1 MMKNLSLWILIGMML
16 GAVTGALLHPLLSES
31 TAQSVVSQY
40 LSIFTEIFLR
50 AIKMIIAPLVFCGL
64 VSGIANMQDPQAIG
78 RMGVRSLAWFL
89 SASVVSL
96 LIGIVACNVLNLGGE
111 MAAHLPAANESSG
124 INVAPFNLKSFI
136 INIVPQSVVSAMAS
150 NDILQIVL
158 FAVLF
163 GFATASVGGAL
174 KRRIVELTDA
184 IFDIMLKLTGYI
196 MWLAP
201 LGVGAALCSIIT
213 TRGLGVLGTYGKLLG
228 GYYLALIL
236 LALFLIGVGRLIL
249 GPRIYRL
256 LALIRD
262 PLLIGFST
270 SSSEATFPK
279 TIEQLQRFGVPRRVS
294 GFVLPLGYSFNLD
307 GAMLYQSF
315 AVIFIAQAFHI
326 EMTFAQQVG
335 VLLVMLLTSKG
346 MAGVPRASLV
356 VVAASLPSL
365 GLPASG
371 LLLLLGIDPFFD
383 MGRTAINVLGNSIA
397 TASVSKWEGY
407 TDAEIPHAVET
418 VTQPSNAYSEPCSNA

>member
-1 MMKNLSLWILIGMML
+1 MKNLSVWIVIGMLL
-16 GAVTGALLHPLLSES
+16 GATIGGFLHPVLSES
-31 TAQSVVSQY
+31 TAQIVVSQY
-40 LSIFTEIFLR
+40 LSILTDLFLR

-64 VSGIANMQDPQAIG
+64 VSGVANLQDTHAIG
-78 RMGVRSLAWFL
+78 RMGLRALAWFL
-89 SASVVSL
+89 CASFISL
-96 LIGIVACNVLNLGGE
+96 LIGILACNLLDLGGE
-111 MAAHLPAANESSG
+111 MASHLPVAAESSG

-136 INIVPQSVVSAMAS
+136 TNIIPQSVISAMAS

-158 FAVLF
+158 FALLF
-163 GFATASVGGAL
+163 GIATAAVGGPL
-174 KRRIVELTDA
+174 KVRVLELTDA
-184 IFDIMLKLTGYI
+184 VFDIMLKLTGYI

-201 LGVGAALCSIIT
+201 LGVGAALCSIVT
-213 TRGLGVLGTYGKLLG
+213 TRGLGVLATYGKLLG
-228 GYYLALIL
+228 GYYFALFL
-236 LALFLIGVGRLIL
+236 LALLLIGAGRVIL
-249 GPRIYRL
+249 GPRVFRL
-256 LALIRD
+256 LRLIRD

-279 TIEQLQRFGVPRRVS
+279 TIEQLQRFGVSRRVS

-307 GAMLYQSF
+307 GAMLYQAF

-326 EMTFAQQVG
+326 DMTFTQQVG

-397 TASVSKWEGY
+397 TASVAKWEG
-407 TDAEIPHAVET
+407 DRGAETEPAPSPVGRPAGAHIEPL
-418 VTQPSNAYSEPCSNA
+418 SNA

>member
-1 MMKNLSLWILIGMML
+1 MIKNLSVWILMGMVL
-16 GAVTGALLHPLLSES
+16 GAAIGAVLNYNLSES
-31 TAQSVVSQY
+31 TAQIVVSQY
-40 LSIFTEIFLR
+40 LSILTELFLR

-64 VSGIANMQDPQAIG
+64 VSGVANMQDPQAIG
-78 RMGVRSLAWFL
+78 RMGLRSLAWFFC
-89 SASVVSL
+89 ASVASL
-96 LIGIVACNVLNLGGE
+96 LIGILASNLLDLGGE
-111 MAAHLPAANESSG
+111 MASHLPAATDSSG
-124 INVAPFNLKSFI
+124 INVAPFTLKTFI
-136 INIVPQSVVSAMAS
+136 VNIVPQSVVSAMAS

-158 FAVLF
+158 FALLF
-163 GFATASVGGAL
+163 GIATAAVGGAL
-174 KRRIVELTDA
+174 KTRILGLTDA
-184 IFDIMLKLTGYI
+184 IFDIMLKLTSYI

-201 LGVGAALCSIIT
+201 LGVGAALCSVIT

-228 GYYLALIL
+228 GYYMGLAL
-236 LALFLIGVGRLIL
+236 LALLLIGVGRIIL
-249 GPRIYRL
+249 GPQIFRL
-256 LALIRD
+256 LRLIRD

-270 SSSEATFPK
+270 SSSEATFPR

-307 GAMLYQSF
+307 GAMLYQAF

-326 EMTFAQQVG
+326 DMTFSQQVG

-397 TASVSKWEGY
+397 TASVSKWEGGG
-407 TDAEIPHAVET
+407 
-418 VTQPSNAYSEPCSNA
+418 SNAEDVQAGVSPQKRAIDV

>member
-1 MMKNLSLWILIGMML
+1 MKNLSVWIVIGMLL
-16 GAVTGALLHPLLSES
+16 GAAIGGFLHPVLSES
-31 TAQSVVSQY
+31 TAQVVVSQY
-40 LSIFTEIFLR
+40 LSILTDLFLR

-64 VSGIANMQDPQAIG
+64 VSGVANLQDTHAIG
-78 RMGVRSLAWFL
+78 RMGLRALAWFL
-89 SASVVSL
+89 CASFISL
-96 LIGIVACNVLNLGGE
+96 LIGILACNLLDLGGE
-111 MAAHLPAANESSG
+111 MASHLPVAAESSG

-136 INIVPQSVVSAMAS
+136 TNIIPQSVISAMAS

-158 FAVLF
+158 FALLF
-163 GFATASVGGAL
+163 GIATAAVGGPL
-174 KRRIVELTDA
+174 KVRVLELTDA
-184 IFDIMLKLTGYI
+184 VFDIMLKLTGYI

-201 LGVGAALCSIIT
+201 LGVGAALCSIVT
-213 TRGLGVLGTYGKLLG
+213 TRGLGVLATYGKLLG
-228 GYYLALIL
+228 GYYFALFL
-236 LALFLIGVGRLIL
+236 LALLLIGAGRVIL
-249 GPRIYRL
+249 GPRVFHL
-256 LALIRD
+256 LRLIRD

-279 TIEQLQRFGVPRRVS
+279 TIEQLQRFGVSRRVS

-307 GAMLYQSF
+307 GAMLYQAF

-326 EMTFAQQVG
+326 DMTFTQQVG

-397 TASVSKWEGY
+397 TASVAKWEGDRGAD
-407 TDAEIPHAVET
+407 TEPVPSPVGRPVGAPIEPL
-418 VTQPSNAYSEPCSNA
+418 SNA

>member
-1 MMKNLSLWILIGMML
+1 MMKNLSIWILIGMTL
-16 GAVTGALLHPLLSES
+16 GAVTGAVLHPVLSES
-31 TAQSVVSQY
+31 AAQLLVSQY
-40 LSIFTEIFLR
+40 LSIFTEVFLR

-64 VSGIANMQDPQAIG
+64 VSGIANMQDPKAVG
-78 RMGVRSLAWFL
+78 RMGLRALAWFL
-89 SASVVSL
+89 CASVVSL
-96 LIGIVACNVLNLGGE
+96 LIGILACNFLDLGGE
-111 MAAHLPAANESSG
+111 IAAHLPAANESSG
-124 INVAPFNLKSFI
+124 LNVAPFNLKGFI
-136 INIVPQSVVSAMAS
+136 THIVPQSVVSAMAS

-163 GFATASVGGAL
+163 GVATASVGGKFKARVL
-174 KRRIVELTDA
+174 ELTDA

-236 LALFLIGVGRLIL
+236 LGVLLIGVGRLIL

-256 LALIRD
+256 LVLIRD

-279 TIEQLQRFGVPRRVS
+279 TLEQLQRFGVPRRVS

-307 GAMLYQSF
+307 GAMLYQAF

-326 EMTFAQQVG
+326 DMTFAQQVG
-335 VLLVMLLTSKG
+335 VLMVMLLTSKG

-356 VVAASLPSL
+356 VVAATLPSL

-383 MGRTAINVLGNSIA
+383 MGRTVINVLGNSIA
-397 TASVSKWEGY
+397 TASISKWEGH
-407 TDAEIPHAVET
+407 TDTEAVHPVAT
-418 VTQPSNAYSEPCSNA
+418 VAQS

>member
-1 MMKNLSLWILIGMML
+1 MKNLSVWILIGMVAGAAI
-16 GAVTGALLHPLLSES
+16 GAVLHPILNES
-31 TAQSVVSQY
+31 TAQILVTQY
-40 LSIFTEIFLR
+40 LSILTELFLR

-64 VSGIANMQDPQAIG
+64 VSGVANMQDPHAIG
-78 RMGVRSLAWFL
+78 RMGVRALTWFL

-96 LIGIVACNVLNLGGE
+96 LIGIVVCNVLNLGGE
-111 MAAHLPAANESSG
+111 MASHLPAVNDSSG
-124 INVAPFNLKSFI
+124 VNTVPFNLKTFI
-136 INIVPQSVVSAMAS
+136 THIVPESVISAMAS
-150 NDILQIVL
+150 NDILPIVL
-158 FAVLF
+158 FALLF
-163 GFATASVGGAL
+163 GIATAAVGGAL
-174 KRRIVELTDA
+174 KTRILELTDA
-184 IFDIMLKLTGYI
+184 VFDVMLKLTGYV

-201 LGVGAALCSIIT
+201 FGVGAALCSIVT
-213 TRGLGVLGTYGKLLG
+213 TRGLGVLATYGKLLG
-228 GYYLALIL
+228 GYYFALVLVAVI
-236 LALFLIGVGRLIL
+236 LIGAGRLIL
-249 GPRIYRL
+249 GPRVFHL
-256 LALIRD
+256 LQLIRD

-270 SSSEATFPK
+270 SSSEATFPR

-307 GAMLYQSF
+307 GSMLYQAF

-397 TASVSKWEGY
+397 TASVSKWESQR
-407 TDAEIPHAVET
+407 DAETSDPAPAVIVSASAHGT
-418 VTQPSNAYSEPCSNA
+418 PSSNV